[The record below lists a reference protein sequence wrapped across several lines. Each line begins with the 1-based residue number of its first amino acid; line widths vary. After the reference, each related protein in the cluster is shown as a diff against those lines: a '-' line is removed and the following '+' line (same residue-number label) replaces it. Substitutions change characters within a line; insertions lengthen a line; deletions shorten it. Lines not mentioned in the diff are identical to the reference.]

1 MASVEDT
8 IQAAYDEVRSD
19 SSETTWLV
27 AGYKDKKLIGVD
39 ATGSGSIEEIS
50 EHLPDDDVKF
60 VYFKMTTSDNPE
72 ENDGSE
78 VVATRTKFIFFTW
91 KGEKAGVM
99 KKGNMSVHKE
109 SVQAVISS
117 FAFETAFE
125 TGDEISEEEL
135 KKRLDAVNR

>member
-1 MASVEDT
+1 LFDPLCV
-8 IQAAYDEVRSD
+8 
-19 SSETTWLV
+19 
-27 AGYKDKKLIGVD
+27 DKKLIGVD